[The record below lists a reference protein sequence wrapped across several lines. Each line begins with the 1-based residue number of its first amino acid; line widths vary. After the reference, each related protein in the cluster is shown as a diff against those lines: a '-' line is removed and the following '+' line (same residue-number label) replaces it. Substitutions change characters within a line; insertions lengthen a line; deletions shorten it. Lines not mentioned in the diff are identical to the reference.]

1 MSKTA
6 DEVLKYWEDKNE
18 TADFKVNEYLTMREC
33 RIKAMEEFSSSKDK
47 RIAELEERVEL
58 AEDIEFILRLEI
70 EQLKKLESEKAN
82 NRIFEIAEQAHKNY
96 GISDSHFNEIKVLTK
111 KNQ

>member
-6 DEVLKYWEDKNE
+6 EDQIKNAAQAY
-18 TADFKVNEYLTMREC
+18 TRLQSLGTSNDYQAFIAGAYF
-33 RIKAMEEFSSSKDK
+33 ASSSKDK